1 MDNTGQIVA
10 KTPKQQFVENVQK
23 WSMVEE
29 KLKRVNETAKQL
41 RDMKSE
47 LSKSITAYMG
57 ENNLSDKKISLQS
70 GELRLVDKKE
80 YTPLSFTYVELCLDN
95 IITDKVQVELIMS
108 ELRDQREVNII
119 KELRHY
125 EK

>member
-10 KTPKQQFVENVQK
+10 KAPKQQFVENVQK
-23 WSMVEE
+23 WSLVEE
-29 KLKRVNETAKQL
+29 KLKRVNETAKKL

-47 LSKSITAYMG
+47 LSKSITAYMC
-57 ENNLSDKKISLQS
+57 ENNLSDKKISLPS
-70 GELRLVDKKE
+70 GEVRLVDKKE

-95 IITDKVQVELIMS
+95 IILDKVQVELIMS
-108 ELRDQREVNII
+108 ELREQREINII

>member
-10 KTPKQQFVENVQK
+10 KAPKQQFVENVQK
-23 WSMVEE
+23 WSLVEE
-29 KLKRVNETAKQL
+29 KLKRVNETAKKL

-47 LSKSITAYMG
+47 LSKSITAYMC
-57 ENNLSDKKISLQS
+57 ENNLSDKKISLPS
-70 GELRLVDKKE
+70 GELRIVDKKE

-95 IITDKVQVELIMS
+95 IIADKDQVELIMS
-108 ELRDQREVNII
+108 ELREQRYVNTI